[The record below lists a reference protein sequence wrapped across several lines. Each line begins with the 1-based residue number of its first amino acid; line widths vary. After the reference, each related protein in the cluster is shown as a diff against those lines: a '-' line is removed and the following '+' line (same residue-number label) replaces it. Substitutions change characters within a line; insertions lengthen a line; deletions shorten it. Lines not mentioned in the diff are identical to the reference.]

1 MPRAA
6 DLTLALAEL
15 SYRVLQMP
23 HEEATAREAAVAV
36 RRFLLREHAALAG
49 VVKVTAG
56 EGAVVLRAEG
66 EAPEE
71 LLGEAATLVRRRD
84 LEPVGGELEVDAAE
98 FAIEVVESEPEPED
112 VEREV
117 LASDVRYF
125 PYPECEW
132 FEVRDGRLTLTDR
145 RIVFEP
151 RLIIAESPDAEAAT
165 RHDTPLAEVERAYRD
180 EWLAVPCLMV
190 QTPQATYRYGWPAR
204 RGEVELIFD
213 VDEWLERIRS
223 LAPHVT

>member
-6 DLTLALAEL
+6 HLTLPVAEL

-23 HEEATAREAAVAV
+23 HEEATAGEAATAV
-36 RRFLLREHAALAG
+36 RRYLLREHPALAG
-49 VVKVTAG
+49 VVEVTAG
-56 EGAVVLRAEG
+56 QGAVVLRAEG

-71 LLGEAATLVRRRD
+71 LLGEAAALVRRRD
-84 LEPVGGELEVDAAE
+84 LEPVGGEIEVDEAE
-98 FAIEVVESEPEPED
+98 FAIEVTETVAESEEA
-112 VEREV
+112 EREV
-117 LASDVRYF
+117 LTSDVRYF

-132 FEVRDGRLTLTDR
+132 FEVRAGRLTLTDR

-165 RHDTPLAEVERAYRD
+165 RHDTPLAEVEKAYRD

-190 QTPQATYRYGWPAR
+190 QTPRAIYRYGWPAR
-204 RGEVELIFD
+204 RGELELIFD

-223 LAPHVT
+223 LAQHLT